1 MQDLRKYAS
10 QTNFRLIIG
19 ALIILLVVGEG
30 LIWVIYGGPAALMGL
45 LCIGAGLIPVII
57 IILILAVM
65 EKIVKNQR
73 GE

>member
-10 QTNFRLIIG
+10 QTNFRLILG
-19 ALIILLVVGEG
+19 GLIILLVVGEG
-30 LIWVIYGGPAALMGL
+30 LIWIIYGGPAALMGL

-57 IILILAVM
+57 IVIILAVM

>member
-10 QTNFRLIIG
+10 QTTFRLILG
-19 ALIILLVVGEG
+19 GLIILLVVGEG
-30 LIWVIYGGPAALMGL
+30 LIWIIYGGPAALMGL

-57 IILILAVM
+57 IVIILAVM

>member
-10 QTNFRLIIG
+10 QTNFRLILG
-19 ALIILLVVGEG
+19 GLIILLVVGEG
-30 LIWVIYGGPAALMGL
+30 LIWIIYGGPAALMGL

-57 IILILAVM
+57 IVVILAVM

>member
-10 QTNFRLIIG
+10 QTNFRLILG

-30 LIWVIYGGPAALMGL
+30 LIWFIYGGPAALMGL

-57 IILILAVM
+57 IVAILAVM

-73 GE
+73 GD

>member
-19 ALIILLVVGEG
+19 TLIILLVVGEG
-30 LIWVIYGGPAALMGL
+30 LIWLIYGGPAALMGL
-45 LCIGAGLIPVII
+45 LCIGAGLIPVGI
-57 IILILAVM
+57 IILVLAVM
-65 EKIVKNQR
+65 ETIIKNQR

>member
-19 ALIILLVVGEG
+19 TLIILLVVGEG
-30 LIWVIYGGPAALMGL
+30 LIWLIYGGPAALMGL
-45 LCIGAGLIPVII
+45 LCIGAGLIPVGI
-57 IILILAVM
+57 IILVLAVM
-65 EKIVKNQR
+65 DTIIKNQR